1 MRSPCIATK
10 SNACSPQRE
19 KAHAHQRSPIT
30 AIQKQKHPARLRP
43 SGFQQRAPA
52 PRLGRGPQCGL
63 MHRLLEGAQG
73 LELLPPSF
81 IVSTPPRGVAGL
93 SLPPS
98 FIVST
103 PPRGV
108 AGLFLWVRLL
118 LSLLLLLASL
128 AISHSPSPV
137 SLPLGFINIYIA
149 LATGQVLV

>member
-1 MRSPCIATK
+1 
-10 SNACSPQRE
+10 
-19 KAHAHQRSPIT
+19 
-30 AIQKQKHPARLRP
+30 
-43 SGFQQRAPA
+43 
-52 PRLGRGPQCGL
+52 

-93 SLPPS
+93 SLPPSFIVSTPPRGVAGLFLPPS

>member
-1 MRSPCIATK
+1 MRRPCIATK

-93 SLPPS
+93 SLPPILWLRAAFLGDLVFCCGLGRGRGQDTSGRHPACSGSVSS
-98 FIVST
+98 FICLC
-103 PPRGV
+103 PC
-108 AGLFLWVRLL
+108 
-118 LSLLLLLASL
+118 
-128 AISHSPSPV
+128 
-137 SLPLGFINIYIA
+137 YM
-149 LATGQVLV
+149 

>member
-93 SLPPS
+93 SLPP
-98 FIVST
+98 T
-103 PPRGV
+103 PSQAAAAPPCLEGTDKKPVFSMNLRQPQRE
-108 AGLFLWVRLL
+108 AGEIPGHGTNQNQDKLYRT
-118 LSLLLLLASL
+118 LSNM
-128 AISHSPSPV
+128 IP
-137 SLPLGFINIYIA
+137 
-149 LATGQVLV
+149 

>member
-1 MRSPCIATK
+1 
-10 SNACSPQRE
+10 
-19 KAHAHQRSPIT
+19 
-30 AIQKQKHPARLRP
+30 
-43 SGFQQRAPA
+43 
-52 PRLGRGPQCGL
+52 

-73 LELLPPSF
+73 LEL
-81 IVSTPPRGVAGL
+81 
-93 SLPPS
+93 LPPS